1 MGPFETTGGGRR
13 MTEVPEADIS
23 EEQCDGLPGPAE
35 PLPDHEPDEPTSD
48 DYDEEVDGDG

>member
-1 MGPFETTGGGRR
+1 

-23 EEQCDGLPGPAE
+23 EERCEGLPGPADPQPE
-35 PLPDHEPDEPTSD
+35 HEPDEPTSD

>member
-23 EEQCDGLPGPAE
+23 EGQCDGLPGPAE
-35 PLPDHEPDEPTSD
+35 PLPDHEPDEPTSH